1 MENLT
6 RYPWLMFAA
15 AFVALWLA
23 SVMGSWL
30 RRRNPSAKDEKHEDD
45 LSIILG
51 ATLTLLALIIGFSI
65 SMASSR
71 YDQRK
76 NLEEAEANAIGTEML
91 RADLLPAAD
100 AANVR
105 SLLSAYLD
113 QRILFYINRDDT
125 RQPQIDQSTSQL
137 QTDLWV
143 AVRGPAAAQPT
154 PVMAL
159 VLAGMNDVINS
170 QGYTQ
175 AAFWNRLPVGVWWLM
190 VAIALCSNVLFG
202 FRSRDGKAARKL
214 AFVLPFVVA
223 IAFLL
228 IADIDAPRRGLI
240 HVRPQNLEALAK
252 SFGR

>member
-30 RRRNPSAKDEKHEDD
+30 RRRNPSAEDEKHEDD

-91 RADLLPAAD
+91 RADLLPPAD
-100 AANVR
+100 AAHVR
-105 SLLSAYLD
+105 SLLGAYLD
-113 QRILFYINRDDT
+113 QRILFYINRDAT
-125 RQPQIDQSTSQL
+125 RRPQIDQSTSQL

>member
-1 MENLT
+1 
-6 RYPWLMFAA
+6 MFAA

-143 AVRGPAAAQPT
+143 AVRGLRRP
-154 PVMAL
+154 L
-159 VLAGMNDVINS
+159 
-170 QGYTQ
+170 
-175 AAFWNRLPVGVWWLM
+175 GVE
-190 VAIALCSNVLFG
+190 FG
-202 FRSRDGKAARKL
+202 L
-214 AFVLPFVVA
+214 
-223 IAFLL
+223 
-228 IADIDAPRRGLI
+228 DA
-240 HVRPQNLEALAK
+240 E
-252 SFGR
+252 

>member
-113 QRILFYINRDDT
+113 QRILFYINRDDKPIANRSLGCRPRT
-125 RQPQIDQSTSQL
+125 GYRTANSGYGAGARRHERRDQFAGLHASRVL
-137 QTDLWV
+137 E
-143 AVRGPAAAQPT
+143 PA
-154 PVMAL
+154 
-159 VLAGMNDVINS
+159 
-170 QGYTQ
+170 
-175 AAFWNRLPVGVWWLM
+175 
-190 VAIALCSNVLFG
+190 
-202 FRSRDGKAARKL
+202 SRRC
-214 AFVLPFVVA
+214 VVA
-223 IAFLL
+223 YDGHRTLF
-228 IADIDAPRRGLI
+228 
-240 HVRPQNLEALAK
+240 
-252 SFGR
+252 

>member
-1 MENLT
+1 MENLMQ
-6 RYPWLMFAA
+6 YPSLI
-15 AFVALWLA
+15 FVAVFLALWLA

-30 RRRNPSAKDEKHEDD
+30 RRRYPSAEDEQHEE
-45 LSIILG
+45 LGIILG

-91 RADLLPAAD
+91 RADLLPPSD

-105 SLLSAYLD
+105 SLLGAYLD
-113 QRILFYINRDDT
+113 QRILFYINQDDT
-125 RQPQIDQSTSQL
+125 RQTQIDQSTSKL
-137 QTDLWV
+137 QGDLWV
-143 AVRGPAAAQPT
+143 AVRGPATAQPT
-154 PVMAL
+154 PVAAL

-175 AAFWNRLPVGVWWLM
+175 AAFWNRIPRAVWWLM
-190 VAIALCSNVLFG
+190 VAIALCSNVMFG
-202 FRSRDGKAARKL
+202 FRSRDGKAAKKL
-214 AFVLPFVVA
+214 ALVLPFVVA

-228 IADIDAPRRGLI
+228 VADIDAPRHGLI
-240 HVRPQNLEALAK
+240 HVRPQNLDALAK

>member
-1 MENLT
+1 MSYSIVRWGNGPVLRFTVYGYGAPRVLINCWANDRFGQSSQTQAGHPTATIGEVMENLT

-91 RADLLPAAD
+91 RADLLPPAD

-175 AAFWNRLPVGVWWLM
+175 AAFWNRLPVAV
-190 VAIALCSNVLFG
+190 
-202 FRSRDGKAARKL
+202 
-214 AFVLPFVVA
+214 
-223 IAFLL
+223 
-228 IADIDAPRRGLI
+228 
-240 HVRPQNLEALAK
+240 
-252 SFGR
+252 

>member
-30 RRRNPSAKDEKHEDD
+30 RRRNPSAKDEQHEDD

-91 RADLLPAAD
+91 RADLLPPAD

-105 SLLSAYLD
+105 SLLGAYLD
-113 QRILFYINRDDT
+113 QRIR
-125 RQPQIDQSTSQL
+125 STSIGTTLGNRRSISRPANCKPISGLPSADRPPHSQL
-137 QTDLWV
+137 RLW
-143 AVRGPAAAQPT
+143 RWCSPA
-154 PVMAL
+154 
-159 VLAGMNDVINS
+159 
-170 QGYTQ
+170 
-175 AAFWNRLPVGVWWLM
+175 
-190 VAIALCSNVLFG
+190 
-202 FRSRDGKAARKL
+202 
-214 AFVLPFVVA
+214 
-223 IAFLL
+223 
-228 IADIDAPRRGLI
+228 
-240 HVRPQNLEALAK
+240 
-252 SFGR
+252 

>member
-6 RYPWLMFAA
+6 RYPWLIFGATFA
-15 AFVALWLA
+15 ALWLA
-23 SVMGSWL
+23 SVTGSRL
-30 RRRNPSAKDEKHEDD
+30 RRRKPDAEDEQSEDD
-45 LSIILG
+45 LGIILG

-91 RADLLPAAD
+91 RADILPPAD

-113 QRILFYINRDDT
+113 QRILFYTNRDDT
-125 RQPQIDQSTSQL
+125 RQTQIDQSTSQL
-137 QTDLWV
+137 QTALWN
-143 AVRGPAAAQPT
+143 AVRGPATAQRT
-154 PVMAL
+154 PDMAL

-175 AAFWNRLPVGVWWLM
+175 AAFWNRLPVAVWWLM

-202 FRSRDGKAARKL
+202 FRSHGGKAARKF
-214 AFVLPFVVA
+214 AFLLPFIIA

-252 SFGR
+252 SLGR